1 MVEKVSKIKTLHLVR
16 KLLRKVLVDREV
28 FRCVLVSKRSKMASN
43 RESKDVYLKRFLQ
56 MKFYRR
62 QFFHQIFTVKSYLPL
77 KTGCPASFTRC
88 EYLCKTSL
96 LRRPIKNL
104 FQSFRVYA
112 SVSR

>member
-1 MVEKVSKIKTLHLVR
+1 MEKFW
-16 KLLRKVLVDREV
+16 VDSEV
-28 FRCVLVSKRSKMASN
+28 FRCVIVSKRSKMASN
-43 RESKDVYLKRFLQ
+43 RLSKDVYLKRFLQ

-62 QFFHQIFTVKSYLPL
+62 QFLYQIFTVNGYLPL
-77 KTGCPASFTRC
+77 NTGCPASFTRC